1 MTILL
6 CLRSQP
12 GWITLY
18 TEHVQWMADYAK
30 VEIDTQSGHFDQVST
45 VSGSEGLHWMLG
57 I

>member
-30 VEIDTQSGHFDQVST
+30 EEINTQPGHFDLWVCAFLYYQQ
-45 VSGSEGLHWMLG
+45 GRELFE
-57 I
+57 

>member
-30 VEIDTQSGHFDQVST
+30 EEINTQPGHFD
-45 VSGSEGLHWMLG
+45 L
-57 I
+57 